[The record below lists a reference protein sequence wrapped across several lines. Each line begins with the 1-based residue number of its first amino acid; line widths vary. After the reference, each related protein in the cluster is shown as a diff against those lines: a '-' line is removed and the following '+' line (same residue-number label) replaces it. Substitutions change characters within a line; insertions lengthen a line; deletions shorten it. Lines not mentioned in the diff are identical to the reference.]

1 MIPMKYGMKFQG
13 WATRARPAFRPL
25 ICSVFFATGVFLA
38 PTGLRADDI
47 LDAMPWYDSR
57 AAEVKS
63 IPLDSFDASTADHRD
78 TDWVYTPQT
87 ASNGSFWDWFDRF
100 DWGDSGGLNPGT
112 MNPAFGQ
119 IINVILWLI
128 VGFIC
133 LALLIWI
140 AWLLMK
146 QEWRWQDSEDE
157 TDWLQEPKIDP
168 ARFEALPFEVQIPE
182 ADLLSLARKAQSEG
196 KNREAMIYLY
206 SYMLLMLDQKHLIHL
221 AKGKTNRTY
230 LRELRGQKAI
240 HKLLEKV
247 VVSFE
252 DVFFGN
258 LALDHDEFQDRWG
271 EVSRFHELIG
281 IQKA

>member
-1 MIPMKYGMKFQG
+1 MILMKYGMKFQG
-13 WATRARPAFRPL
+13 GETRARPAVRSL
-25 ICSVFFATGVFLA
+25 LCGVIFATGLFPAASV
-38 PTGLRADDI
+38 LRADDI
-47 LDAMPWYDSR
+47 LEEMPWYDTRVS
-57 AAEVKS
+57 EVKS
-63 IPLDSFDASTADHRD
+63 VPLDSFDSSNAEHRN
-78 TDWVYTPQT
+78 TDWVHTPQT
-87 ASNGSFWDWFDRF
+87 ASGGSFWDWFDWF
-100 DWGDSGGLNPGT
+100 DWGGSGNLNPGT
-112 MNPAFGQ
+112 MNPTFGR
-119 IINVILWLI
+119 IINVILWLL

-133 LALLIWI
+133 LALLIWV

-146 QEWRWQDSEDE
+146 QEWRWRDSEDE
-157 TDWLQEPKIDP
+157 TDWLQGPKIDP
-168 ARFEALPFEVQIPE
+168 ARFEALPFEVQVPQS
-182 ADLLSLARKAQSEG
+182 DLLSLARQAQSEG

-258 LALDHDEFQDRWG
+258 LVLDPDEFQDRWG

>member
-13 WATRARPAFRPL
+13 GATRARPAFRSL
-25 ICSVFFATGVFLA
+25 LCGVIFATSLFPAASV
-38 PTGLRADDI
+38 LRADDI
-47 LDAMPWYDSR
+47 LEEMPWYDTR

-63 IPLDSFDASTADHRD
+63 VPLDSFESSNAEHRN
-78 TDWVYTPQT
+78 TDWVHTPQT
-87 ASNGSFWDWFDRF
+87 ASGGSFWDWFDWF
-100 DWGDSGGLNPGT
+100 DWSGSGNLNPGT
-112 MNPAFGQ
+112 MNPTFGR
-119 IINVILWLI
+119 IINVILWLL

-133 LALLIWI
+133 LALLIWV

-146 QEWRWQDSEDE
+146 QEWRRRDSEDE
-157 TDWLQEPKIDP
+157 TDWLQGPKIDP
-168 ARFEALPFEVQIPE
+168 ARFEALPFEVQVPQS
-182 ADLLSLARKAQSEG
+182 DLLSLARQAQSEG

-258 LALDHDEFQDRWG
+258 LVLDPDEFQDRWG